1 MNLLNDP
8 LIAALQASVSPVV
21 LISGIGLLLLS
32 MTNRLGRVVD
42 RSRTLARDAR
52 HEELSAVERRL
63 LRVQVRILYHRGRLL
78 VAAIGLCTLS
88 LFLVAVLVGYLFL
101 HFTAGITLPG
111 VPYIVFALALLSIIT
126 SLALFLIDI
135 LVTLKALRHEVGFL
149 LSPRKP

>member
-1 MNLLNDP
+1 
-8 LIAALQASVSPVV
+8 
-21 LISGIGLLLLS
+21 
-32 MTNRLGRVVD
+32 VVD